1 MHTYQDRTSSRWVRQ
16 PHRERLD
23 HREATGPD
31 APPVHHSWQTTRR
44 HHDDDFAA
52 CLGYT
57 RGRPDRQ
64 ALMWVY
70 HFSTHHARGGHWEEW
85 VLVAMRQHPTKPTYR
100 TSTVLSMSRTSRHV
114 PDDLDSHVDL
124 IVTPRMTLD
133 SPPLPL
139 WDLWSED
146 DVELPHRKVWSP
158 ACKDPSSS
166 FPDRGPPRPDLATFI
181 LDTLR
186 KARWLRTRLPARHFH
201 DRFHGLMQAGSLD
214 TTYVQ
219 DRTPKRRDYI
229 GDFGC
234 YARTLPIL

>member
-1 MHTYQDRTSSRWVRQ
+1 MSLDSPSRDGWTGSANVKLLQLVAAWRARSPAATPPVDQMDLSLVTDASLQTPPDDNLLMHAYQDRTSSRWDRQ

-23 HREATGPD
+23 HRVAAGFD
-31 APPVHHSWQTTRR
+31 APPVQNPWQTTRR
-44 HHDDDFAA
+44 HHEDDFAA
-52 CLGYT
+52 CFGYT

-70 HFSTHHARGGHWEEW
+70 HFGTHHARGGHWEEW

-124 IVTPRMTLD
+124 IVTPRMALD

-146 DVELPHRKVWSP
+146 DVELPHRKVWFP
-158 ACKDPSSS
+158 ACKDPS
-166 FPDRGPPRPDLATFI
+166 FRVP
-181 LDTLR
+181 
-186 KARWLRTRLPARHFH
+186 
-201 DRFHGLMQAGSLD
+201 
-214 TTYVQ
+214 
-219 DRTPKRRDYI
+219 
-229 GDFGC
+229 
-234 YARTLPIL
+234 